1 MQKQE
6 IEIVRLENNQEELI
20 PGWIILFLPECVYFQ
35 EGPGLRKWQ
44 FGENG
49 IPFLNIRTFNNGII
63 DKTKCQ
69 FVKQEEFD
77 GKYNH
82 FLLDEGDIVV
92 SSSGTI
98 GKVAIIRKNDLPL
111 MLNTSV
117 IRFRSLYPDNLLQEY
132 LKYYLQSRHFFSQ
145 LGASITGSAISN
157 YGPSHLKQMRI
168 LVPPTNEQRRI
179 VAKLEKLLA
188 KVDTCKERLDKIPG
202 ILKRF
207 RQSVLSAACS
217 GRLTADWRENNP
229 DVEPGNILLQKI
241 QKAHELAGGHK
252 QGNAASPT
260 EGVHNLTSSSFPN
273 GWEIAELRDICEPGR
288 PITYGIL
295 KPGAEILNG
304 VPYIRVA
311 DFPNDRLKLEDIRR
325 TSAEIDKAYAR
336 SRLITGDILLSIRG
350 TVGRLCKIPP
360 ELNEANIT
368 QDSARLSIQSVVN
381 SDYICWFL
389 KAMPT
394 QKRMQNA
401 IKGVAIRGIN
411 IGDVRA
417 LQIALPPYEEQ
428 QEIVRRVETLFKTAD
443 RIEQRYQQAKSYIDQ
458 LTQSILA
465 KAFRGELVPQDPND
479 EPASVLL
486 ERIRAERENRENVA
500 KTAKKPAANKK
511 QRSKKAQPQLE
522 PTPQLEP
529 IQLELPLFD

>member
-1 MQKQE
+1 MQTQE
-6 IEIVRLENNQEELI
+6 MEIVRLENNQEELTQ
-20 PGWIILFLPECVYFQ
+20 GWIILFMPECVYFQ

-44 FGENG
+44 FGETG

-69 FVKQEEFD
+69 FVKQEEFH

-98 GKVAIIRKNDLPL
+98 GKVAIIRKDDLPL

-132 LKYYLQSRHFFSQ
+132 LKYYLQSRHFLSQ

-168 LVPPTNEQRRI
+168 LVPPANEQRRI

-188 KVDTCKERLDKIPG
+188 KVDTCKERLEKIPA

-207 RQSVLSAACS
+207 RQSVLAAACS

-229 DVEPGNILLQKI
+229 DVESAEELLKRIREERIKRHQDSGRRNTSIEEFII
-241 QKAHELAGGHK
+241 QKPEDILPELPNNWHWVALGNYAECSRGRFSIRPRNDPRYYGGQYPFIQIGDLPRDGGLIASHQQTLNEQGLAVSKMFPKGTVAIAIVGATIGNSGILAYDMCFPDSLVGIQTASDVGNLYLNYYLTSEKENIRNVSYAGGG
-252 QGNAASPT
+252 Q
-260 EGVHNLTSSSFPN
+260 PN
-273 GWEIAELRDICEPGR
+273 I
-288 PITYGIL
+288 
-295 KPGAEILNG
+295 
-304 VPYIRVA
+304 
-311 DFPNDRLKLEDIRR
+311 KLE
-325 TSAEIDKAYAR
+325 T
-336 SRLITGDILLSIRG
+336 
-350 TVGRLCKIPP
+350 
-360 ELNEANIT
+360 LNP
-368 QDSARLSIQSVVN
+368 
-381 SDYICWFL
+381 YPF
-389 KAMPT
+389 P
-394 QKRMQNA
+394 
-401 IKGVAIRGIN
+401 
-411 IGDVRA
+411 
-417 LQIALPPYEEQ
+417 LPPYKEQ
-428 QEIVRRVETLFKTAD
+428 QEIVRRVQTLFKTAD
-443 RIEQRYQQAKSYIDQ
+443 QIEQRYRKARTYIDQ

-465 KAFRGELVPQDPND
+465 KAFRGELVPHYPND

-500 KTAKKPAANKK
+500 QTAKKPAVNKK

-522 PTPQLEP
+522 P
-529 IQLELPLFD
+529 IQLELPGMESNF

>member
-1 MQKQE
+1 MDYSLPAG
-6 IEIVRLENNQEELI
+6 VRV
-20 PGWIILFLPECVYFQ
+20 FSRRAR
-35 EGPGLRKWQ
+35 LRKWQ

-49 IPFLNIRTFNNGII
+49 IPFLNIRTFNKGII

-69 FVKQEEFD
+69 FVKKEEFD

-229 DVEPGNILLQKI
+229 DVESAEELLKRIQEERKQWYENECEKAKAKGRRKPTSFRENIETIELSQLPLLPSTWCWERLVNTSNIIGGVTKGRHLGNRPTTMLPYLRVANVQDGFLDLTEIKEIEALPEDLEKYHLQDGDM
-241 QKAHELAGGHK
+241 LF
-252 QGNAASPT
+252 T
-260 EGVHNLTSSSFPN
+260 EGGDRDKLGRGTVWRNNIKNCIHQNHIYRARLYYASVSSDYISLATKSDYARAYFFENANQTVNLASINLTSLGN
-273 GWEIAELRDICEPGR
+273 
-288 PITYGIL
+288 
-295 KPGAEILNG
+295 
-304 VPYIRVA
+304 VPLA
-311 DFPNDRLKLEDIRR
+311 
-325 TSAEIDKAYAR
+325 
-336 SRLITGDILLSIRG
+336 
-350 TVGRLCKIPP
+350 IPP
-360 ELNEANIT
+360 LA
-368 QDSARLSIQSVVN
+368 
-381 SDYICWFL
+381 
-389 KAMPT
+389 
-394 QKRMQNA
+394 
-401 IKGVAIRGIN
+401 
-411 IGDVRA
+411 
-417 LQIALPPYEEQ
+417 EQ
-428 QEIVRRVETLFKTAD
+428 QEIVNRVQTLFKTAD
-443 RIEQRYQQAKSYIDQ
+443 RIEQRYQKARTYIDQ